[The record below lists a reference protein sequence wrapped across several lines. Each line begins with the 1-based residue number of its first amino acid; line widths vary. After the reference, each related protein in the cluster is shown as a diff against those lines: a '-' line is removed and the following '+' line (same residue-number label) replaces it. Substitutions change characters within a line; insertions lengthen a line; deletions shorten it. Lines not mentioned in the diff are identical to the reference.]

1 MLHMWSILIATLPTQ
16 PNAVRLRIWR
26 ALKGLGAASLRD
38 GAYLLPQTHT
48 AKLQALADEV
58 NQHGGNAQVMQL
70 AASDKAQEQNILALF
85 DRSEAYVQ
93 WQATAQ
99 QFMAALPQLQET
111 EARRRARQVADALQT
126 LQAMDYYPAEASVQ
140 AGSELA
146 QLRSAL
152 DARFS
157 GNEPHAQSGP
167 IERLKPAKF
176 QGKRWATR
184 ARPWVDRLASAWLI
198 RRFIDTQ
205 AEFIWL
211 ANTTQ
216 LPRGA
221 IGFDFDGARFS
232 HVESRV
238 TFEVLLAS
246 FGLEHNQPLQ
256 ALARLVHFLDAG
268 GIPVPQAAGLEAVLA
283 GLRTLHA
290 NDDDLLK
297 AASSVFDALLAQNGK
312 AL

>member
-1 MLHMWSILIATLPTQ
+1 MWSILIATLPTQ

-38 GAYLLPQTHT
+38 GAYLLPQTHA

-58 NQHGGNAQVMQL
+58 NQHGGSAQVLQL
-70 AASDKAQEQNILALF
+70 AASGKAQEQNILALF
-85 DRSEAYVQ
+85 DRTEAYML
-93 WQATAQ
+93 WQASAQ
-99 QFMAALPQLQET
+99 QLLADLPALQET
-111 EARRRARQVADALQT
+111 EARRRARQVADALQN
-126 LQAMDYYPAEASVQ
+126 LQAIDYYPAEASMQ

-146 QLRSAL
+146 QLRGAL

-157 GNEPHAQSGP
+157 SNEPHAQSGA

-205 AEFIWL
+205 AEFVWL
-211 ANTTQ
+211 ADISQ

-221 IGFDFDGARFS
+221 LGFDFDGARFS

-238 TFEVLLAS
+238 TFEVLMAS
-246 FGLEHNQPLQ
+246 FGLEQNQALQ

-283 GLRTLHA
+283 GLRELHA

-312 AL
+312 TP